1 MKTNCWL
8 VLGTMLATTAV
19 AQVNT
24 NKLPEIPA
32 PATLTAAPAAAVVPS
47 TNTVAPA
54 KKKTAPVVHKK
65 KAVKKIV
72 EPSVALVAGPATVT
86 SANLN
91 VRGQAGLK
99 GEVVGHLKA
108 GDTVNVI
115 AQISLDKHAA
125 DEPAQWAKISL
136 PSGTKVWVNTRFVD
150 ATNKIV
156 SAKKLNLRAGP
167 GENYSVLG
175 LIEKG
180 AAVNELTTK
189 GDWAQIET
197 PANAFAFVS
206 AMYLKQEPAP
216 VVVPTNATPALVEN
230 TPAVVTPPPTA
241 STVTEAPPIVTQ
253 PGAAPVAAATPPA
266 AAAANTPAVADT
278 NAPTTVVETN
288 LPPPPPRVVTHE
300 GYVRSS
306 VSIVAPTA
314 YELYDWDSGNA
325 INYLNST
332 STNLDLGRYHN
343 FKIIVTG
350 EEGISARWAATPVL
364 TIQKIYVL
372 DTNLPAIQ
380 NRVASPRGSEQT
392 TRGSK
397 PQQRR

>member
-8 VLGTMLATTAV
+8 VLVMMLATSVV

-24 NKLPEIPA
+24 NALPEIPA
-32 PATLTAAPAAAVVPS
+32 PATVSTSAPAVAETPAVV
-47 TNTVAPA
+47 APV
-54 KKKTAPVVHKK
+54 KKAPVVHKK
-65 KAVKKIV
+65 KIVKKIS
-72 EPSVALVAGPATVT
+72 EPTVALVAGSATVA
-86 SANLN
+86 SQNLN

-99 GEVVGHLKA
+99 GEVIGHLKG
-108 GDTVNVI
+108 GDTVTVI
-115 AQISLDKHAA
+115 SQLNLDKHAA

-136 PSGTKVWVNTRFVD
+136 PAGTKVWVNSRFVD

-156 SAKKLNLRAGP
+156 SVKKLNLRAGP

-175 LIEKG
+175 ILEKG
-180 AAVNELTTK
+180 ASISELGAK
-189 GDWAQIET
+189 GDWTQIET
-197 PANAFAFVS
+197 PTNAFAFVA
-206 AMYLKQEPAP
+206 AMFLKQEAAP
-216 VVVPTNATPALVEN
+216 VVEPTNLPPTVVETP
-230 TPAVVTPPPTA
+230 VVATPPPTA
-241 STVTEAPPIVTQ
+241 STVTEAPAIVSE
-253 PGAAPVAAATPPA
+253 PPVAAVAETNTTASVA
-266 AAAANTPAVADT
+266 APAVVDT
-278 NAPTTVVETN
+278 NVVAAVTDTN
-288 LPPPPPRVVTHE
+288 PPPPRVVTHE

-325 INYLNST
+325 INYLYST

-343 FKIIVTG
+343 FRIIVTG
-350 EEGISARWAATPVL
+350 EEGISPRWAATPVL

-372 DTNLPAIQ
+372 DTNLPAIE

-392 TRGSK
+392 IRGSK